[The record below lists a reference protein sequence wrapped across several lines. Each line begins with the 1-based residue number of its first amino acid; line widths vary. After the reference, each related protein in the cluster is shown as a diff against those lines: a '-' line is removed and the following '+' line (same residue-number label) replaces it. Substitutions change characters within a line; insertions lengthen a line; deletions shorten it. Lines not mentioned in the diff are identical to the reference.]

1 LIREETLPLI
11 ESTTNKALVKH
22 PYTVPSL
29 ISALQVTSNNQN
41 TIKMGE
47 KTLPTRELDLIGK
60 VAVISG
66 ASRGIGRAIAFNL
79 ASRGC
84 SILGTCVSNKGI
96 DALSSGL
103 NDEITERVYKAISRE
118 RPEGQQ
124 IKGIIADVFSS
135 DCAKTIADALEKSF
149 GSRVDILVNSAGDP
163 MPGVIGQM
171 ATEEIQRSL
180 LGNVQTPVHIVEELV
195 RRKLFQPNSR
205 IIYISSVR
213 SRLPWADQLMYAAG
227 KSAGESLCRTWSQAF
242 GGKDERYAFMAGT
255 TANAVT
261 AGLTETDAVMDCGPE
276 VVKTFQDEF
285 FPLQSIPKFGQPED
299 VADVVGMLCGND
311 GRWIT
316 GSVISASGGCIKMQ

>member
-1 LIREETLPLI
+1 MAD
-11 ESTTNKALVKH
+11 KASHV
-22 PYTVPSL
+22 
-29 ISALQVTSNNQN
+29 
-41 TIKMGE
+41 
-47 KTLPTRELDLIGK
+47 RELDLIGK
-60 VAVISG
+60 VAVITG

-84 SILGTCVSNKGI
+84 SILGTCVSDKGI
-96 DALSSGL
+96 ETFASGL
-103 NDEITERVYKAISRE
+103 GKEVTERAYNDPSRKA
-118 RPEGQQ
+118 PTNQQ
-124 IKGIIADVFSS
+124 FHGIIADVFSP
-135 DCAKTIADALEKSF
+135 DCAKIITDEVERIF
-149 GSRVDILVNSAGDP
+149 NGRVDILVNSAGDP

-171 ATEEIQRSL
+171 TTDEIQRSL
-180 LGNVQTPVHIVEELV
+180 LGNVQTPVLIVEELV
-195 RRKLFQPNSR
+195 RRKFFQPNSR
-205 IIYISSVR
+205 IIYISSIR

-261 AGLTETDAVMDCGPE
+261 VGLTETDAVMDCGPE

>member
-1 LIREETLPLI
+1 MSKTQETPNPA
-11 ESTTNKALVKH
+11 SRHQMN
-22 PYTVPSL
+22 L
-29 ISALQVTSNNQN
+29 ISAPQVTSNNQN

-103 NDEITERVYKAISRE
+103 NDEITERIYKATSRE
-118 RPEGQQ
+118 RPAGQQ

-149 GSRVDILVNSAGDP
+149 GGRVDILVNSAGDP

-171 ATEEIQRSL
+171 ATEEIQRSI
-180 LGNVQTPVHIVEELV
+180 LGNVQTPVQIVEELV
-195 RRKLFQPNSR
+195 RRKLFQLNSR

-227 KSAGESLCRTWSQAF
+227 KS
-242 GGKDERYAFMAGT
+242 
-255 TANAVT
+255 AVT

-285 FPLQSIPKFGQPED
+285 FPLQSIPKFGQPDD